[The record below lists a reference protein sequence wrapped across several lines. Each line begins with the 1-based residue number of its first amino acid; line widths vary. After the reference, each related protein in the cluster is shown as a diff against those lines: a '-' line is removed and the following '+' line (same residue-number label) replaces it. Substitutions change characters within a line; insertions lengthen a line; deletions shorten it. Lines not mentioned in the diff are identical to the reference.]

1 MPRTTG
7 TRPPG
12 TNRSRAR
19 NNPKTRSLNAFS
31 IAQSTTTDK
40 PSIPSRRLGQA
51 PSKKHKARKQDSDDD
66 DSDEG
71 AGGRSR
77 RGRGGDESDVDGG
90 SDSDGG
96 HWKVGVDSDDESDI
110 DSDEAMGE
118 SDEERFAD
126 FAFRGSSSTGRAK
139 KDKGRSGKGITLDES
154 EDDDDDEV
162 EDEDEEDGEG
172 FVDLSDMLDRATPSD
187 SEPEDDDDE
196 KVKKTTGKKQQQT
209 KSKKRAA
216 PESESE
222 EEEESDNGLDLEE
235 SVSEDDDDE
244 EPSDGDDSDT
254 DSFAH
259 FSEEDDTPEDPAKL
273 EALRSLITALP
284 SGSSKHAAKRVRLD
298 DPNEGKTPN
307 EYNLTLN
314 GDSQKLTL
322 ADLIPTIA
330 DPKLKKSLKVLDD
343 TTTPAGTKSTGIQ
356 GRLSAPLAKRQ
367 QDRIDRAAAY
377 VKTNETL
384 GRWVDTVKMNREA
397 DHLHFPLPN
406 APNAPIQAPKRLL
419 SIATATGRAPLTA
432 LEETISG
439 ILKESNM
446 QSERKIAEFE
456 ELKTNKLSIEEVQKR
471 TAELRMAREL
481 LYREELK
488 AKRIKKIKSK
498 AYHRVHKKE
507 RVRQEQAIE
516 EALALERGGVVDE
529 EEMMERE
536 RRRAEERM
544 TLRHKQSKWA
554 KGMKESGRSVWDDEA
569 QDGAIEMARR
579 AEELTRRIKGKDVRG
594 EGEEFGESSSSE
606 EDEDDNAFDK
616 EGVELRKKLMKDIE
630 KAEASLGV
638 SSSGSKLGGR
648 LMGMKFMQN
657 AEAAKKKENDAQ
669 LEELK
674 NSLMDGDRLS
684 GVEDEE
690 DEEPKQASGR
700 MKFKPGK
707 KEKPAAFSKAT
718 HKSEFEEQDFSGQEQ
733 DDEEGDEEEDEEV
746 TIVNKANS
754 AASSTVKNP
763 FTAPP
768 RTTAG
773 PAGGKHL
780 SFGARSADDDQT
792 PAGGN
797 PWLPQ
802 DAAVPYIKPKQLT
815 LASGKIESKTE
826 RSSKKLSK
834 AKKAAGLKNGDDAGE
849 VEIDTSVTLKL
860 APKTVAVPHDDED
873 EEVDDK
879 DISLIPANKGGKAAR
894 SQRALVKRAFAG
906 DDVVMD
912 FVNEKNAVVEEEGD
926 QVVDESVPG
935 WGSWIGEGVKPR
947 NPDQPNRF
955 LKTVKGIAKDKRKDA
970 RLAKVII
977 NEKRV
982 KKNVKYHASA
992 LPHMFETKQQYERSL
1007 RVPIGPEWTT
1017 KATFQDSTMPR
1028 VMVKKGVVV
1037 EAISAPFK

>member
-12 TNRSRAR
+12 NRTRAR
-19 NNPKTRSLNAFS
+19 NNPKNRSLNAFS
-31 IAQSTTTDK
+31 IAQSTTTDR
-40 PSIPSRRLGQA
+40 PSIPARRLGQA
-51 PSKKHKARKQDSDDD
+51 PSKKHKARKHESDDD
-66 DSDEG
+66 DEEG
-71 AGGRSR
+71 AG
-77 RGRGGDESDVDGG
+77 RGRGGDDESVDGG

-126 FAFRGSSSTGRAK
+126 FAFRGSSSTGRPK
-139 KDKGRSGKGITLDES
+139 KAKGRKEVTLEESG
-154 EDDDDDEV
+154 DDDDEEEEE
-162 EDEDEEDGEG
+162 EDESEEDGEG
-172 FVDLSDMLDRATPSD
+172 FVDLSEMLDRATPSD
-187 SEPEDDDDE
+187 SEPEDDE
-196 KVKKTTGKKQQQT
+196 KAEKTARKPQQT

-222 EEEESDNGLDLEE
+222 DDSDNGLDLEE
-235 SVSEDDDDE
+235 SMSEDGDDDEE

-273 EALRSLITALP
+273 EALQSLITALP
-284 SGSSKHAAKRVRLD
+284 SGSKHAAKRVRLD

-307 EYNLTLN
+307 EYNLSIGTA
-314 GDSQKLTL
+314 SQKLTL
-322 ADLIPTIA
+322 DDLMPTIT
-330 DPKLKKSLKVLDD
+330 DPKLKKSLKVLSD
-343 TTTPAGTKSTGIQ
+343 TAPAGTKSSGVQ
-356 GRLSAPLAKRQ
+356 GKLSAPLAKRQ

-377 VKTNETL
+377 VKTKETL

-419 SIATATGRAPLTA
+419 SITTATGRTPLTA
-432 LEETISG
+432 LEATISG

-446 QSERKIAEFE
+446 ESEKRIAEFE

-507 RVRQEQAIE
+507 RMRQEQAIE
-516 EALALERGGVVDE
+516 EALALEKGGVVGE

-536 RRRAEERM
+536 RKRAEERM

-579 AEELTRRIKGKDVRG
+579 AEELTRRIKGKDIRG
-594 EGEEFGESSSSE
+594 EGEEFGESSSEE
-606 EDEDDNAFDK
+606 EDDDAFDE
-616 EGVELRKKLMKDIE
+616 EGVELRKKLIKDIE

-638 SSSGSKLGGR
+638 SSSGAGSKLGGR

-674 NSLMDGDRLS
+674 NSLVDGDRLS
-684 GVEDEE
+684 DVGEDSEAEE
-690 DEEPKQASGR
+690 EEPKQASGR
-700 MKFKPGK
+700 MTFKPGK
-707 KEKPAAFSKAT
+707 KEKPAASKAT
-718 HKSEFEEQDFSGQEQ
+718 HKSEFEEQDLSDQEQ
-733 DDEEGDEEEDEEV
+733 DDEEDDEEDEEV
-746 TIVNKANS
+746 TVVNKAN
-754 AASSTVKNP
+754 AASTAAAKNP
-763 FTAPP
+763 FTAP

-773 PAGGKHL
+773 TAGGKHL
-780 SFGARSADDDQT
+780 SFGASKDDDPT

-797 PWLPQ
+797 PWLSQ
-802 DAAVPYIKPKQLT
+802 DAVPHVKPKQLT
-815 LASGKIESKTE
+815 ITSGKVESKTE
-826 RSSKKLSK
+826 RSSKKL
-834 AKKAAGLKNGDDAGE
+834 ARDKKAALKNGDPAENVE

-860 APKTVAVPHDDED
+860 APKTVANPDDGDD

-879 DISLIPANKGGKAAR
+879 DISLIPAKGGKAAR

-912 FVNEKNAVVEEEGD
+912 FTNEKNAVVEEEGD
-926 QVVDESVPG
+926 QVVDESLPG
-935 WGSWIGEGVKPR
+935 WGSWTGEGLKPK

-970 RLAKVII
+970 KLAKVII

>member
-12 TNRSRAR
+12 GTTRSRAR

-31 IAQSTTTDK
+31 IAQSATTTTTTTTTDK
-40 PSIPSRRLGQA
+40 PTRRIGQA
-51 PSKKHKARKQDSDDD
+51 PSKKKKKKRNQGSDSDDD
-66 DSDEG
+66 KG
-71 AGGRSR
+71 AGS
-77 RGRGGDESDVDGG
+77 RGRDGDESDMDGG

-96 HWKVGVDSDDESDI
+96 HWRVGVGSDDDESDI

-118 SDEERFAD
+118 SDEERFAG
-126 FAFRGSSSTGRAK
+126 FAFRGSSSN
-139 KDKGRSGKGITLDES
+139 KDKRESGKGITLDES
-154 EDDDDDEV
+154 EDDNQDN
-162 EDEDEEDGEG
+162 EDKEGEG
-172 FVDLSDMLDRATPSD
+172 FVDLSEMLDRATPSD
-187 SEPEDDDDE
+187 SGSEDDDDE
-196 KVKKTTGKKQQQT
+196 EDGGRAGRKKKKKQQQQI
-209 KSKKRAA
+209 KPKKRAA

-222 EEEESDNGLDLEE
+222 SGEDSDNALDLDE
-235 SVSEDDDDE
+235 SVAEDDDDD
-244 EPSDGDDSDT
+244 SDDSDT

-259 FSEEDDTPEDPAKL
+259 FSEEDDDGTPEDPAKL
-273 EALRSLITALP
+273 AALQSLITALP
-284 SGSSKHAAKRVRLD
+284 SSSSSSSKHAAKRVRLD

-307 EYNLTLN
+307 EYNLALG

-322 ADLIPTIA
+322 ADLMPTIA
-330 DPKLKKSLKVLDD
+330 DPKLKKSLKALDD
-343 TTTPAGTKSTGIQ
+343 TTPAAGTKSTGIQ
-356 GRLSAPLAKRQ
+356 GKLSAPLAKRQ

-384 GRWVDTVKMNREA
+384 GRWTDTVKMNREA

-406 APNAPIQAPKRLL
+406 APNAPIAAPKRLL
-419 SIATATGRAPLTA
+419 SLATATGRAPLTP
-432 LEETISG
+432 LEATISG
-439 ILKESNM
+439 ILKQSNM
-446 QSERKIAEFE
+446 QSERQIAEFE
-456 ELKTNKLSIEEVQKR
+456 ELQTNKLSLEEVQRR

-507 RVRQEQAIE
+507 RVRQEQAVE
-516 EALALERGGVVDE
+516 EALALQRGGVVDE
-529 EEMMERE
+529 EEVMERE

-554 KGMKESGRSVWDDEA
+554 RGMKESGRSVWDDEA

-579 AEELTRRIKGKDVRG
+579 AEELTRRIKGKDVHG
-594 EGEEFGESSSSE
+594 EGEEFGESSSSSSSS
-606 EDEDDNAFDK
+606 EDDDDAFDE

-638 SSSGSKLGGR
+638 SPSGSKLGGR

-674 NSLMDGDRLS
+674 NSLMDG
-684 GVEDEE
+684 VEQKEDED

-707 KEKPAAFSKAT
+707 KEKPAA
-718 HKSEFEEQDFSGQEQ
+718 HRSEFEEQDLSGQEE
-733 DDEEGDEEEDEEV
+733 DDEEDKDEEV
-746 TIVNKANS
+746 TIVNKAN
-754 AASSTVKNP
+754 AASTAVKNP

-780 SFGARSADDDQT
+780 SFGARNAAADNDDHQT
-792 PAGGN
+792 TTAGGN

-802 DAAVPYIKPKQLT
+802 DAAVPHVKPKQLT
-815 LASGKIESKTE
+815 LAASGKIESKTE
-826 RSSKKLSK
+826 RSSKKLAK
-834 AKKAAGLKNGDDAGE
+834 AKKAAAALQNGADAGE

-860 APKTVAVPHDDED
+860 APNKTAANPDDDGDGD
-873 EEVDDK
+873 EEEGEGEVDDK
-879 DISLIPANKGGKAAR
+879 DISLIPANNNSKGGKAAAAAAR

-906 DDVVMD
+906 DNVVAE
-912 FVNEKNAVVEEEGD
+912 FVGEKNAVVEEEGD
-926 QVVDESVPG
+926 RVVDESLPG
-935 WGSWIGEGVKPR
+935 WGSWAGEGVRPR
-947 NPDQPNRF
+947 NNNNPDQPNRF
-955 LKTVKGIAKDKRKDA
+955 LKTVKGIAREKRKDA
-970 RLAKVII
+970 RLARVII

-982 KKNVKYHASA
+982 KKV
-992 LPHMFETKQQYERSL
+992 
-1007 RVPIGPEWTT
+1007 I
-1017 KATFQDSTMPR
+1017 
-1028 VMVKKGVVV
+1028 VVV
-1037 EAISAPFK
+1037 IYILLARAFVGC